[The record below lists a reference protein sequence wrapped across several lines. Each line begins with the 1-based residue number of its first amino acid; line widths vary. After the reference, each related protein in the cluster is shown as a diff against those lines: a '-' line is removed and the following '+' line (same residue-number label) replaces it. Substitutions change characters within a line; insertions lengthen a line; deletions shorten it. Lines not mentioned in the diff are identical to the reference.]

1 MKRRFW
7 PLGIVTLALAAI
19 PFAARA
25 DGHSEPDASHDTQ
38 SGSAVSGW
46 QELADTIR
54 SLPDRMLAKLPP
66 EMRSDPQVQQEI
78 GRLAME
84 AIASQMVEA
93 IGGDGDAPQFLPA
106 IGHVFNVG
114 QPNADT
120 IYRAATIAPGGTYRL
135 RGRQG
140 DVNHAIIAQF
150 LPPGAKG
157 DRPHLDLSKVK
168 TDADGRFD
176 VLVSQKKPA
185 DYAGEWWQL
194 NPIATRMMIRMVSAD
209 WANETEPTLSIE
221 RVDKPL
227 GRPRPPAE
235 TLELKLRALPRTIDF
250 MAVMF
255 VDHHEKL
262 RKEGYINSVKA
273 YNVGEGALSGQFYYE
288 GAYDLASDEAL
299 VIESSVPDVCM
310 YRSLILTNEI
320 YETTDWHNNHASLN
334 GAQAAPDGDGKLRI
348 VISEKDTGIKNW
360 LDTSGYPRG
369 IVQGR
374 WTGCNS
380 QPIPTVTK
388 VKLADLSSFL
398 PEDTAKITPQER
410 QEILRERRHALQE
423 RPYW

>member
-7 PLGIVTLALAAI
+7 PLGIAALALVAF

-25 DGHSEPDASHDTQ
+25 DGHVQPEARHDLH
-38 SGSAVSGW
+38 SASAVPGW
-46 QELADTIR
+46 QELADTIQ
-54 SLPDRMLAKLPP
+54 SLPDRLLAKLP
-66 EMRSDPQVQQEI
+66 EAMRSDPQVQQEI

-84 AIASQMVEA
+84 AVASQMVEA

-106 IGHVFNVG
+106 IGHIFNVG

-135 RGRQG
+135 RGKPG
-140 DVNHAIIAQF
+140 NLNHSIIAQF

-157 DRPHLDLSKVK
+157 DRPHLDLSQLIV
-168 TDADGRFD
+168 DADGRFD
-176 VLVSQKKPA
+176 VLVSPEKPEGYEG
-185 DYAGEWWQL
+185 DWWQL
-194 NPIATRMMIRMVSAD
+194 NPVAARLMIRMVSAD
-209 WANETEPTLSIE
+209 WTNETEPTLSLE
-221 RVDKPL
+221 RVDKPI
-227 GRPRPPAE
+227 GRPRPPAKVLE
-235 TLELKLRALPRTIDF
+235 QRLRTLSQAIDF
-250 MAVMF
+250 IGLMF
-255 VDHHEKL
+255 VDHHEKI
-262 RKEGYINSVKA
+262 REEGYINSVKA
-273 YNVGEGALSGQFYYE
+273 YNVGEGALTGQFYYE
-288 GAYDLASDEAL
+288 GAYDLADDEAL
-299 VIESSVPDVCM
+299 VIESAVPEICM

-388 VKLADLSSFL
+388 VKLDDLSSFL
-398 PEDTAKITPQER
+398 PDDTAMVTLEER
-410 QEILRERRHALQE
+410 QEILRERRRALQE
-423 RPYW
+423 RPQW